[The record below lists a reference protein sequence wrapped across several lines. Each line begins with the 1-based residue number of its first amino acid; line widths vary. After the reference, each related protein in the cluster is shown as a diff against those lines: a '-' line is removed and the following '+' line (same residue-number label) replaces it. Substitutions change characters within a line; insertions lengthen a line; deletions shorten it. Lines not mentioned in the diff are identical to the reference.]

1 MRMSAQTN
9 LYVAMLPEKDLERIP
24 VLCHR
29 ASTNRP
35 VARLFIVG
43 TRERGH
49 GQNRDVGHDDR
60 RALVLPKGLVEP
72 SHLFRVDD
80 GVVAIRCQ
88 EDIVDDDDIPATNLM
103 RMVRSLIAKEVE
115 KPLFAPEPLRASGCA
130 VLFAP
135 SPRVMIPD
143 GMKALDVGVVTA
155 GFSKDVPLRTGT
167 GFRLRIGIHDQVTTK
182 KKRGGFMFLL
192 HDVIEA

>member
-1 MRMSAQTN
+1 MSAQTN

-29 ASTNRP
+29 VSTNRP

-103 RMVRSLIAKEVE
+103 RMVRTLIAKEVE
-115 KPLFAPEPLRASGCA
+115 EPLFAPEPLRASGCA
-130 VLFAP
+130 IFLAP
-135 SPRVMIPD
+135 APGVMITN
-143 GMKALDVGVVTA
+143 GMKALDVCVVTA
-155 GFSKDVPLRTGT
+155 SLGENVPLRMGA
-167 GFRLRIGIHDQVTTK
+167 GFRLRVGIHDQIAAK
-182 KKRGGFMFLL
+182 KERGGFVFLL
-192 HDVIEA
+192 HDVV